1 MHITRTPV
9 PGDVEE
15 VVVLHVVAKVVEQRV
30 EQRVV
35 ARVRLLRG
43 VAGGGH
49 SRGAAAGCLISGRQ
63 RYRLA
68 CTRPS
73 GVDGHLS
80 TASVT
85 CMAAGRW
92 PATLEPRLP

>member
-1 MHITRTPV
+1 M
-9 PGDVEE
+9 
-15 VVVLHVVAKVVEQRV
+15 LHMVAKIVEQRV
-30 EQRVV
+30 KQRVV
-35 ARVRLLRG
+35 ARVRLLRV
-43 VAGGGH
+43 VAGGRH

-68 CTRPS
+68 CTHPS

-92 PATLEPRLP
+92 PATVQPRPP